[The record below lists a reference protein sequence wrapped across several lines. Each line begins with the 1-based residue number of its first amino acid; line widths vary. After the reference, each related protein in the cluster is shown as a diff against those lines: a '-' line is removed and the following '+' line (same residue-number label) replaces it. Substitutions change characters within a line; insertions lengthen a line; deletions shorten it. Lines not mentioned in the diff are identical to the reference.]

1 MAFATLRRSC
11 WIPPLQLS
19 ILTNV
24 ITLAL
29 TELLGSP
36 VFDAT
41 GKASGRV
48 REVGLVLQED
58 RARVAMLIV
67 RTKAG
72 DRVLP
77 FAAITSINGG
87 VRATTS
93 ATEWTPNDGAEGL
106 LLLAR
111 DLLDQQ
117 VIDVHGR
124 KVVRVNDIDM
134 YSAVEAHLPLA

>member
-1 MAFATLRRSC
+1 
-11 WIPPLQLS
+11 LQLS

-87 VRATTS
+87 VRATTT
-93 ATEWTPNDGAEGL
+93 AAEWTPNDGAEGL

-124 KVVRVNDIDM
+124 KVVRATTSICCRNSCTTTLPSEWDRWM
-134 YSAVEAHLPLA
+134 SELAVL